1 MVLDC
6 VKKILSEQLGIDE
19 SSITEDTR
27 LVEDLNLDSIDK
39 AELVTTLEDEYDKTV
54 DYEQAMKVKTV
65 GDIVKEIEK
74 VLG

>member
-6 VKKILSEQLGIDE
+6 VKRILSEQLGIDE